1 MTVNPA
7 DSEIYGGL
15 YGTPEM
21 RELFSDANR
30 LGFMLEVEA
39 ALARVEARLGII
51 PKAAAAAI
59 VKAAKAGN
67 LPLARMAKGAALTG
81 QPVAALAKA
90 LGEAAGGTAAAYV
103 HWGATTQDVADT
115 ALVLQLRHALDLIA
129 RDLLSLGNALAAQ
142 ARRHRD
148 LPMAGRTFLQQALP
162 VTFGYKC
169 AIWLA
174 PLADHL
180 ARLEQLKRRD
190 LAVQFGGAAGTLAS
204 LGNKGRAVAKAL
216 AAELGLALPE
226 APWHANRE
234 RMAEIACF
242 LGLVCGSLG
251 KFAGD
256 VVLLMQTEVAELAE
270 PREAGGG
277 GSSTLPQ
284 KRNPVQS
291 AHVLAAV
298 RGVHA
303 LVPLM
308 LGAIAGDHER
318 STGAWQSEALALPQ
332 ILALTAGALRHAAAV
347 AKGMTVDQARM
358 RDNLDLTHGLILSE
372 AVMMALA
379 EKTGRAEAQRLVTRA
394 CEAAL
399 DRRRPLAEM
408 LAGEKDIA
416 RHLNA
421 KAITRLTDPAR
432 YLGDAPGVVDR
443 VLARWRAAETRFKHS
458 RAATTIIGRNA

>member
-67 LPLARMAKGAALTG
+67 LPLAPM
-81 QPVAALAKA
+81 
-90 LGEAAGGTAAAYV
+90 AAGGTAAAYV

-115 ALVLQLRHALDLIA
+115 ALVLQLRQALDLIA

-142 ARRHRD
+142 AKRHRD
-148 LPMAGRTFLQQALP
+148 LPLAGRTSLQQARP

-204 LGNKGRAVAKAL
+204 LGNKGRAVANAL
-216 AAELGLALPE
+216 AAELGPALPE

-256 VVLLMQTEVAELAE
+256 AVLLMQTEE
-270 PREAGGG
+270 
-277 GSSTLPQ
+277 
-284 KRNPVQS
+284 
-291 AHVLAAV
+291 
-298 RGVHA
+298 
-303 LVPLM
+303 
-308 LGAIAGDHER
+308 
-318 STGAWQSEALALPQ
+318 
-332 ILALTAGALRHAAAV
+332 
-347 AKGMTVDQARM
+347 
-358 RDNLDLTHGLILSE
+358 
-372 AVMMALA
+372 
-379 EKTGRAEAQRLVTRA
+379 
-394 CEAAL
+394 
-399 DRRRPLAEM
+399 
-408 LAGEKDIA
+408 
-416 RHLNA
+416 
-421 KAITRLTDPAR
+421 
-432 YLGDAPGVVDR
+432 
-443 VLARWRAAETRFKHS
+443 
-458 RAATTIIGRNA
+458 